1 MRDKERGLQRL
12 EVKIEGDIIDAL
24 DTAASELKLT
34 RADVISLALKQ
45 WLHL

>member
-12 EVKIEGDIIDAL
+12 EVKIEGEIIDAL
-24 DTAASELKLT
+24 NDATNELGLT
-34 RADVISLALKQ
+34 RADIISHALKQ